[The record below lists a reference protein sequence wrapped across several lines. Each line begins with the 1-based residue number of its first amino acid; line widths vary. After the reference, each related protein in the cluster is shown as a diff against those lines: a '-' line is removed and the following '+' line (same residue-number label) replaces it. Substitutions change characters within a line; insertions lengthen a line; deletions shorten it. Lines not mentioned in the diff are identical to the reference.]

1 MQLLRLPDVPR
12 VYTSAERDAI
22 RKQLDRMLASPL
34 FRNSKR
40 YPTLLRYVV
49 EHALEGDTSALKERT
64 LGVDVFGRQPDYDTN
79 ADPIV
84 RATAG
89 EIRKRIAQYYH
100 EHGHES
106 EVRIELTPRS
116 YVPEFEFPLRTQPA
130 AIPIT
135 LPDPSPE
142 PPPAT
147 VALVRTARRLRWRVV
162 AGAALCGMLLL
173 FGTWLRPAMMLS
185 AVDRFWRPVL
195 ESSSSVL
202 ICVGQ
207 RGFLGSMPE
216 PGQVISSDLPTPPNG
231 PITLFQLYYLGSQN
245 VALADVRTI
254 SRLAGLLQAK
264 GKAFTLRG
272 QSSTNFAD
280 LRDQPVI
287 LVGAMNNDWT
297 MRLMGNMRFS
307 FERDGDEFWIRDRRT
322 ATHRNRVVN
331 YRTPYLNLTEDYA
344 LISRT
349 LDPTTERMEV
359 LAGGLTGYGTT
370 AAGEFLTNPAYLE
383 AFAKDA
389 PAGWDRKNMQI
400 VLATKVI
407 EGNSGPPRVI
417 ERYFW

>member
-1 MQLLRLPDVPR
+1 
-12 VYTSAERDAI
+12 
-22 RKQLDRMLASPL
+22 
-34 FRNSKR
+34 
-40 YPTLLRYVV
+40 
-49 EHALEGDTSALKERT
+49 
-64 LGVDVFGRQPDYDTN
+64 
-79 ADPIV
+79 
-84 RATAG
+84 
-89 EIRKRIAQYYH
+89 
-100 EHGHES
+100 
-106 EVRIELTPRS
+106 
-116 YVPEFEFPLRTQPA
+116 
-130 AIPIT
+130 
-135 LPDPSPE
+135 
-142 PPPAT
+142 
-147 VALVRTARRLRWRVV
+147 
-162 AGAALCGMLLL
+162 
-173 FGTWLRPAMMLS
+173 
-185 AVDRFWRPVL
+185 
-195 ESSSSVL
+195 
-202 ICVGQ
+202 
-207 RGFLGSMPE
+207 
-216 PGQVISSDLPTPPNG
+216 
-231 PITLFQLYYLGSQN
+231 LGSQN

-297 MRLMGNMRFS
+297 MRLMGPMRFS

-322 ATHRNRVVN
+322 ATRRDRVVN